1 MEQSGQIYKT
11 FQEVSP
17 EIMTNMCDGCG
28 GHKDQWMDLCN
39 ECVNDK
45 ETITKTVKY
54 MNKVLAKLDKAIEE
68 SEK

>member
-1 MEQSGQIYKT
+1 
-11 FQEVSP
+11 
-17 EIMTNMCDGCG
+17 MTNICDGCG
-28 GHKDQWMDLCN
+28 NHKDQWMALCD

-45 ETITKTVKY
+45 QTITKTVKY

>member
-1 MEQSGQIYKT
+1 MICG
-11 FQEVSP
+11 
-17 EIMTNMCDGCG
+17 GCG

-45 ETITKTVKY
+45 ETITKTIRY